1 MEVRILGSGGSEGI
15 PAFLC
20 RCHVCAEARRRR
32 GREIRQN
39 ACAHV
44 TLASGQ
50 GILLDMPPQFKMAWD
65 RSHLDDEK
73 LAAILITHRHQDHT
87 LGLKYLIDA
96 IPKNGFRQARA
107 ITAYLPADL
116 LTGRLREMDPENGY
130 PPEGRRGPFVTFL
143 PVEAYLPI
151 TLGGCRVTP
160 LETNHLRPNG
170 GKNGGSETFGYL
182 FEDSDGTR
190 MAYMVDAPSDLPA
203 RTAEILSARRLDC
216 LIFECTFERL
226 GPAIGHTD
234 IRSLIQIGRR
244 FSPRALIATHIS
256 HQNLGHHGLVDA
268 LAGEGI
274 RVAYDGM
281 RFRVRPRP
289 RPCPGNPLKKE
300 RAISGNPIK

>member
-20 RCHVCAEARRRR
+20 RCRVCAEARLRG

-65 RSHLDDEK
+65 RSRLDDEK

-96 IPKNGFRQARA
+96 VPKNGFRQARA
-107 ITAYLPADL
+107 ITAYLPADV
-116 LTGRLREMDPENGY
+116 LTGRLRGMDPENRY
-130 PPEGRRGPFVTFL
+130 PPEGRQGPFVAFL
-143 PVEAYLPI
+143 PIEAYREI
-151 TLGGCRVTP
+151 TLGACRVTP
-160 LETNHLRPNG
+160 LETNHLRPHGNG
-170 GKNGGSETFGYL
+170 NGSETFGYL
-182 FEDSDGTR
+182 LEDSDGTR
-190 MAYMVDAPSDLPA
+190 MAYMVDAQSDLPA
-203 RTAEILSARRLDC
+203 RTVEILSESRLDC

-226 GPAIGHTD
+226 GSAVGHTD
-234 IRSLIQIGRR
+234 IEGLIRIGRR
-244 FSPRALIATHIS
+244 FSPGALIATHFS
-256 HQNLGHHGLVDA
+256 HQNLGHRELVDA
-268 LAGEGI
+268 LAAEGI

-281 RFRVRPRP
+281 RFRVRRP
-289 RPCPGNPLKKE
+289 ARPCPGNPLKK
-300 RAISGNPIK
+300 RKISMETQIR

>member
-20 RCHVCAEARRRR
+20 RCSVCAEARLRR

-44 TLASGQ
+44 TLASGL

-65 RSHLDDEK
+65 RSRLDDEK

-96 IPKNGFRQARA
+96 VPKNGFQQARA
-107 ITAYLPADL
+107 ITAYLPADV
-116 LTGRLREMDPENGY
+116 LTGRLRGMDPENGY
-130 PPEGRRGPFVTFL
+130 PPEGRQGPFVAFT
-143 PVEAYLPI
+143 PIEAYREI

-160 LETNHLRPNG
+160 LETNHLQQHG
-170 GKNGGSETFGYL
+170 GKNGRSETFGYL
-182 FEDSDGTR
+182 FEDADGTR
-190 MAYMVDAPSDLPA
+190 MAYMVDAQSDLPA
-203 RTAEILSARRLDC
+203 RTVEVLSAARLDC

-226 GPAIGHTD
+226 VPPIGHTD
-234 IRSLIQIGRR
+234 IRSLIRIGQR
-244 FSPRALIATHIS
+244 FSPRTLIATHIS
-256 HQNLGHHGLVDA
+256 HQNLGHRELVDA
-268 LAGEGI
+268 LATDGI

-281 RFRVRPRP
+281 HFKVRCRPGRVPATR
-289 RPCPGNPLKKE
+289 
-300 RAISGNPIK
+300 